1 MHEEKE
7 GCVETKS
14 PHRGRKLGEKCKLSK
29 KQEAVIFGL
38 MTTRRPFQLGFQLPY
53 KGTLQYLWSRDL
65 LRQLIDQKFQIKLSD
80 GGVVVY
86 LARWGFPA
94 LVRSMSKYDQC
105 HKSIRGWL
113 DIHYAELIAR
123 SKSENAQLYWM
134 GVNAPVGLPSQDG
147 TKQKSLTMI
156 PVIENQGRVHWM
168 TIKGQFKPERQVMF
182 LNSLAGQSRTKVFL
196 IRNSTEHFAK
206 DRVANWLNE
215 NGDRIEIFPPPKWDH
230 KLGRIELPHS

>member
-1 MHEEKE
+1 MYKE
-7 GCVETKS
+7 ARRERGCVETKS
-14 PHRGRKLGEKCKLSK
+14 PHKGRKSGEKWKLTK
-29 KQEAVIFGL
+29 EQEAEIFGL
-38 MTTRRPFQLGFQLPY
+38 MTTRRPFQLGFKLPY
-53 KGTLQYLWSRDL
+53 KGALQYLWSRDL

-86 LARWGFPA
+86 LTRWRFPP
-94 LVRSMSKYDQC
+94 LDRSTSKYDQC
-105 HKSIRGWL
+105 QKSIRGWL
-113 DIHYAELIAR
+113 DIHYAELIER

-182 LNSLAGQSRTKVFL
+182 LKSLSGQSRSKVFL
-196 IRNSTEHFAK
+196 IRNSLMHFAK
-206 DRVANWLNE
+206 KQVSDWLND
-215 NGDRIEIFPPPKWDH
+215 NRDQIEIFPPPEWDH
-230 KLGRIELPHS
+230 A